1 MKNNEHK
8 LVQDLFPSYIDGL
21 TTSETNAYIE
31 EHLANCGECQK
42 VLENMKTKIQ
52 EENHTDLNDAKVRYA
67 KKVNKRLRILKIL
80 ILIIILAIIVFF
92 ADFYR
97 KLMILKKLD
106 QLGNQY
112 LNENN
117 YIITKIGN
125 ADAGWE
131 IGYLMREYVKGDK
144 SLKVGTTFI
153 FNSVDRDLFPVVYS
167 TKTYIDG
174 YDYHLLTYDSAG
186 NMEDYRKTGDGG
198 NVPQIET
205 FSTLKE
211 KNFYDGLFYENRF
224 KTAAISKIKTVTF
237 DGVECY
243 SIEFQNP
250 DNHKLTNTVYF
261 EKETG
266 LLRKMGNEEYYYQ
279 FNMVNDKALELPEIP
294 EKFLE
299 DVEE

>member
-31 EHLANCGECQK
+31 EHLVNCGKCKK
-42 VLENMKTKIQ
+42 VLEDMKTKIQ
-52 EENHTDLNDAKVRYA
+52 EENHTDLNDTKVRYA

-80 ILIIILAIIVFF
+80 ILFIIFVIIVFL

-112 LNENN
+112 AEANN
-117 YIITKIGN
+117 YIISSISTSDSN
-125 ADAGWE
+125 LE
-131 IGYLMREYVKGDK
+131 TGYLMKQYIKGNK
-144 SLKVGTTFI
+144 SLTVGTTFI
-153 FNSVDRDLFPVVYS
+153 FNSVDSNLFPVVYS

-186 NMEDYRKTGDGG
+186 NMEDYRKTEDGG

-211 KNFYDGLFYENRF
+211 KNFYDGLYYENAF

-279 FNMVNDKALELPEIP
+279 FNMVNDKMLELPEIP
-294 EKFLE
+294 EKFLK